1 MKVIASE
8 QRRVPDDLKTLAK
21 YMQISYELNWQPM
34 NDGNQVKVTQ
44 KLPQTETPYHLYY
57 DHTHPTG
64 ESASECKRFH
74 GKASPH

>member
-1 MKVIASE
+1 
-8 QRRVPDDLKTLAK
+8 
-21 YMQISYELNWQPM
+21 MQIAYELNWQPM